1 MEAMDMNPLALWV
14 SSILGTIL
22 MAWYALYLQKDIY
35 DNRRRLF
42 SALMLVICLSCY
54 AYNVIGL
61 YLKRISILDRV
72 QK

>member
-1 MEAMDMNPLALWV
+1 MKALDMHPVVLWI

-22 MAWYALYLQKDIY
+22 MALYALYFQKDIY
-35 DNRRRLF
+35 DNRKRLF